1 MVPQVA
7 SGLFQVFEVVRAG
20 IATNWWGLACPAHC
34 HPSSLLTS
42 LLLLLTGFGLGLFC
56 GFALLLG
63 LALRYFH
70 LIPASSSAG
79 PHLVPSPGASLA
91 LSRLSG
97 YIHG

>member
-42 LLLLLTGFGLGLFC
+42 FLLLTTGFGLGLVC
-56 GFALLLG
+56 GFALVIG
-63 LALRYFH
+63 LALRYLH
-70 LIPASSSAG
+70 LVPASSSSAL
-79 PHLVPSPGASLA
+79 HLVPSPGASLA

-97 YIHG
+97 YLHE